1 MTITPPTFP
10 SKRIGIDLKRIM
22 QEIVGASG
30 SIELLPFGYLS
41 LAFRLTTGD
50 HSQIIKVTR
59 TSESP
64 LPVSAREVAENIREY
79 HRRLV
84 DIDFPVVGGV
94 ETHLFESETG
104 TDVVLICPDC
114 GDDVV
119 MQFQRGGD
127 LIALVQKLL
136 AALEVGFGHRLSG
149 TELKVGIDPK
159 PENFCSRNPAEPLRC
174 VDLTP
179 ARFRLD
185 DGTPLVELHQPQSRE
200 EIDFAAWRNYDIR
213 GVLLVLQGHLS
224 VLAPAIRP
232 SIKRLIAD
240 AADTHGVGS
249 FFQNTLWDRFS
260 ASSAERQ
267 EAMVRALRPKD
278 MYVAREIAGELAS
291 NGQLSTSDFHQVIR
305 GTHYFFDG
313 RPHSEDYKSMLLSAI
328 G

>member
-1 MTITPPTFP
+1 MTVTPPTLP
-10 SKRIGIDLKRIM
+10 SERIGIDLERLM

-50 HSQIIKVTR
+50 RSQIIKVTR

-64 LPVSAREVAENIREY
+64 LPISARQVAENVREY

-84 DIDFPVVGGV
+84 EIDFPTVDGV
-94 ETHLFESETG
+94 QTNLFESETG

-127 LIALVQKLL
+127 LIALAQKLL
-136 AALEVGFGHRLSG
+136 AALEVGFRHRFSD
-149 TELKVGIDPK
+149 TELKLGVDSK
-159 PENFCSRNPAEPLRC
+159 PANFCSREPAEPLRC

-185 DGTPLVELHQPQSRE
+185 DGTPLVELHPPQSRE
-200 EIDFAAWRNYDIR
+200 EIEFAAWRNYDIR

-224 VLAPAIRP
+224 VLAPALRP

-249 FFQNTLWDRFS
+249 FFQDTPWDRF
-260 ASSAERQ
+260 ATLSAERQ

-313 RPHSEDYKSMLLSAI
+313 RPHSEEYKSVLLNAI